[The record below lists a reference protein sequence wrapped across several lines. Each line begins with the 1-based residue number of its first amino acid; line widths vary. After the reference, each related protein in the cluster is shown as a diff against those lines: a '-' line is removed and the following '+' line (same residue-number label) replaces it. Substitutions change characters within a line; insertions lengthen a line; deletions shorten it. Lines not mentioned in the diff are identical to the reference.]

1 MSEWW
6 LAYLG
11 IGVLVGFLAGLLGVG
26 GGAIMVPLLVSVYAA
41 QGLPQEHVL
50 HVALGTSMATIF
62 FTSLSSMRAHHQRGA
77 VDWAV
82 TRAMS
87 PGILAGSF
95 GAALA
100 AGMLPTRAL
109 AMIFTALVS
118 YAAITMFFDV
128 RPKRTRELPRS
139 GGIFVAGA
147 LIGIAASL
155 FAAGGAFLSIPF
167 LVWCNMPLRRAIGTA
182 AANGFPIALAGSAG
196 YVVQGW
202 QIPGLP
208 AGALGFVYVPAL
220 ILIVAM
226 SMLFAPL
233 GARTAYRLPVKHLR
247 VIFAMMMFGLA
258 LKMLASLW

>member
-11 IGVLVGFLAGLLGVG
+11 IGVVVGFLAGLLGVG
-26 GGAIMVPLLVSVYAA
+26 GGAIMVPLLVSVFVA

-62 FTSLSSMRAHHQRGA
+62 FTSLSSMRAHHKHGA

-100 AGMLPTRAL
+100 AGVLPKRAL
-109 AMIFTALVS
+109 AMIFTVLVS

-128 RPKRTRELPRS
+128 RPKQTRELP
-139 GGIFVAGA
+139 GTAGIFIAGA
-147 LIGIAASL
+147 LIGIASSL

-182 AANGFPIALAGSAG
+182 AQTASRSRWQAAQGTSSRVGRCLDCPWAPSASYMCRRCFSSSRPACCLRRLARAPRTG
-196 YVVQGW
+196 YQSSTC
-202 QIPGLP
+202 
-208 AGALGFVYVPAL
+208 A
-220 ILIVAM
+220 
-226 SMLFAPL
+226 
-233 GARTAYRLPVKHLR
+233 
-247 VIFAMMMFGLA
+247 
-258 LKMLASLW
+258 